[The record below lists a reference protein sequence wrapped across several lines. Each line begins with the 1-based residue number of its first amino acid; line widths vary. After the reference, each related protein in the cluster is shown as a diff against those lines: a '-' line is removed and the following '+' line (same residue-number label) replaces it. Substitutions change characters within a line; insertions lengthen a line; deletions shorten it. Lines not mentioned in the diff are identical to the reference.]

1 MNNFVNGLRD
11 SANRYTTENMA
22 PAYNTTGTKVYD
34 LFALG
39 GAYRNRTDNDCL
51 SLFNAAL
58 EEDETYAMKCLFYL
72 YDVREGQGERRFFKT
87 CIHWLA
93 NAHPE
98 VARRNMKFIPLLG
111 RWDMLYTFDGTKLEK
126 DAYQM
131 LKEQLAADLTTDKPS
146 LMGKWLASENASSAE
161 SHYLGMKTRKYFGMT
176 PRQYRKTLT
185 HLRKKINVLERL
197 MSANE
202 WDKIEYDAI
211 PSNAGFKYRKAFMR
225 HDLERKEAGAR
236 TYADFISDDTT
247 KVNAK
252 VLYPYECV
260 AQARNKCYSPAEDTE
275 RKAINKYWDNLRDYF
290 NGASFNGMV
299 LADTSGSMTWTN
311 FSSVKPIDVALSLA
325 LYCADKNSGP
335 FANMFITFESDPHF
349 MEVSG
354 FDFCD
359 KVKKAGNAPWGGSTN
374 ISRAFNLILNTA
386 IENHCKQEDMPG
398 TLLVISDMEFD
409 GCTEAC
415 MLHRSGYKS
424 LMETITER
432 FARAGYKCP
441 KLVFWNINARND
453 NIPMKNK
460 DGISFVSGFS
470 PSLFEQIMSGK
481 TAINLMYETL
491 NKERYACIK

>member
-1 MNNFVNGLRD
+1 MNNFINGLKD
-11 SANRYTTENMA
+11 SANRYTTENGA
-22 PAYNTTGTKVYD
+22 PSYNTAGTKVYD

-39 GAYRNRTDNDCL
+39 GAYRNRTDNDCI

-93 NAHPE
+93 TTHPE
-98 VARRNMKFIPLLG
+98 VTRRNMKFIPEFG

-131 LKEQLAADLTTDKPS
+131 LKEQLATDLMTDKPS
-146 LMGKWLASENASSAE
+146 LMGKWLASENASSKE

-185 HLRKKINVLERL
+185 HLRKKINILERL

-202 WDKIEYDAI
+202 WEKIEFDAI

-225 HDLERKEAGAR
+225 HDIERKESGVR
-236 TYADFISDDTT
+236 TYADFIADDST

-260 AQARNKCYSPAEDTE
+260 YQARNTFYRSAKDTE
-275 RKAINKYWDNLRDYF
+275 RKSVNKYWNNLKDYF

-299 LADTSGSMTWTN
+299 MADTSGSMTWSFN
-311 FSSVKPIDVALSLA
+311 QNGVLPIDVALSLA

-335 FANMFITFESDPHF
+335 FKNSFITFESNPHF
-349 MEVSG
+349 REVSG

-359 KVKKAGNAPWGGSTN
+359 KVKNAMNAPWGGSTN
-374 ISRAFNLILNTA
+374 VAKAFDLMLQTA
-386 IENHCKQEDMPG
+386 INNHCKQEEIPN
-398 TLLVISDMEFD
+398 TLLVVSDMEFD
-409 GCTEAC
+409 AC
-415 MLHRSGYKS
+415 SETSRYNLGGKS
-424 LMETITER
+424 LMESIE
-432 FARAGYKCP
+432 AKWNNYGYKIP
-441 KLVFWNINARND
+441 SLVFWNVNARND
-453 NIPMKNK
+453 NIPMKDK
-460 DGISFVSGFS
+460 DGITFVSGFS
-470 PSLFEQIMSGK
+470 PSTFELVMTGK
-481 TAINLMYETL
+481 TAQVMMYEKL
-491 NKERYACIK
+491 NSDRYKEIH